1 MLTVFTI
8 IGTRPEAIKLAPVI
22 RQFRQRLDRVR
33 VVVCVTGQH
42 RELLDPMLAFFEIRP
57 DYDLNL
63 MRPRQSLAY
72 LTAAALQQLQEPL
85 QIEKPDWML
94 VQGDTTTALSG
105 ALAASYHQIKVGH
118 IEAGLRTGDVRRPF
132 PEEMNRRLIDHIS
145 TLLFAP
151 TKTARQNLL
160 NEGIAAEA
168 IHLTGN
174 TGLEALLQAISIE
187 FDWGA
192 TSPLALLPRR
202 RRLILVTAH
211 RRETVGEPLRQ
222 VCLAIRELA
231 QRHDDGHHFVM
242 PIHPNPDISAITSD
256 ILEHQPNISLVEP
269 LDYLSLIH
277 LMRRCH
283 LILTDS
289 GGIQEEAATLGVP
302 CLVLR
307 DVTDRPETIEAGIAK
322 LVGLDKERIIA
333 ETTALLNSPDL
344 YEPMAKAHNLY
355 GDGKAA
361 ERIVKIVLGAKS

>member
-22 RQFRQRLDRVR
+22 RQFRQHLDRVR

-42 RELLDPMLAFFEIRP
+42 RELLDQMLAFFSITP

-63 MRPRQSLAY
+63 MRPRQTLAY
-72 LTAAALQQLQEPL
+72 LTAATLQQLQEPL
-85 QIEKPDWML
+85 QTEKPDWML

-118 IEAGLRTGDVRRPF
+118 IEAGLRTGDLRRPF
-132 PEEMNRRLIDHIS
+132 PEEMNRRLIDHVS

-174 TGLEALLQAISIE
+174 TGIDALLQATSLE
-187 FDWGA
+187 YDWA
-192 TSPLALLPRR
+192 TSPLALIPRR

-222 VCLAIRELA
+222 ICLAILELA
-231 QRHDDGHHFVM
+231 QRHDDGAHFVM
-242 PIHPNPDISAITSD
+242 PIHPNPDISVITSD
-256 ILEHQPNISLVEP
+256 ILGHQSNMSLVEP
-269 LDYLSLIH
+269 LDYLSLVH
-277 LMRRCH
+277 LMRHCH

-322 LVGLDKERIIA
+322 LVGVDKEKIIA
-333 ETTALLNSPDL
+333 ETTALLNTPDL
-344 YEPMAKAHNLY
+344 YEPMAKAHTLY

-361 ERIVKIVLGAKS
+361 ERIAKIILGVKD